1 LSEAA
6 VSFDLEQLEPS
17 EPPRDAAAR
26 VIAEAHAEA
35 AEIRERALAEGREEG
50 RAAGLADA
58 RAEVASANAALGEA
72 LQAVQAMRAEVA
84 EEVEREAVELALALA
99 GKIVVAT
106 LQIRPELVV
115 EVLQGALRRVSSE
128 RTMAIVVN
136 PVDVE
141 TVRGA
146 LGELQSQSTAT
157 EQWDLQADQR
167 VPAGGA
173 IVRTVESEVDARI
186 HTQLERAREVVEAE
200 IGRREREP

>member
-1 LSEAA
+1 MSEAA

-35 AEIRERALAEGREEG
+35 GEIRERALAEGREEG

-58 RAEVASANAALGEA
+58 RAEVASATAALGEA

-99 GKIVVAT
+99 GKIVLAT

-186 HTQLERAREVVEAE
+186 QTQLERAREVVEAE